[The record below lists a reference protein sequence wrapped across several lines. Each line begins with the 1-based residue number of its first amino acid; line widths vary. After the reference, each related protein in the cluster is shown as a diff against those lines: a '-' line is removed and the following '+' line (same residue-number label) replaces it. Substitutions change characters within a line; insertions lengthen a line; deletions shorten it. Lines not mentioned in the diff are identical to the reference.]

1 MRSFFAIVVIGILF
15 FGIYGCADEPQPEPT
30 PVVTDETAQEADQEA
45 NQDGTP
51 EDEQPPEQR
60 LKEDIGRI
68 VEQGIR
74 KAERQLGKTRER
86 IERSIEDST
95 LTDEELERI
104 TREVEESVATGLSRV
119 GRIVEEIGTR
129 IREDANVEVIDFRA
143 FQDLL
148 PISLMDMERIDWSG
162 ENKTALG
169 MRFSKLEARYE
180 GPISDMEIAILDLG
194 TMKGLASMGF
204 DFIDQNIDEASQDG
218 FKRTREYHGWPGLE
232 SVEYHSDH
240 TDIQGVVV
248 IGERIVVAVNAK
260 GERLK
265 KDFLSTLFSDLDFG
279 TLEQM
284 IP

>member
-1 MRSFFAIVVIGILF
+1 MRSFFAIAFIGILF
-15 FGIYGCADEPQPEPT
+15 LGIYGCADEDQPT
-30 PVVTDETAQEADQEA
+30 PVLTEETMQEADQGA
-45 NQDGTP
+45 KQDGTP
-51 EDEQPPEQR
+51 EDEQPSEQR

-68 VEQGIR
+68 VEQGIK
-74 KAERQLGKTRER
+74 KAERELGKTRER

-95 LTDEELERI
+95 LTDQELERI

-119 GRIVEEIGTR
+119 GRIVEEIGSR

-148 PISLMDMERIDWSG
+148 PISLMDMERVDWSG

-180 GPISDMEIAILDLG
+180 GPSSDMEIAILDLG

-218 FKRTREYHGWPGLE
+218 FKRTREYQGWPGLE
-232 SVEYHSDH
+232 SVEYHSDR

-265 KDFLSTLFSDLDFG
+265 KDFLSTLFADLDFG
-279 TLEQM
+279 ALEQM

>member
-1 MRSFFAIVVIGILF
+1 M
-15 FGIYGCADEPQPEPT
+15 
-30 PVVTDETAQEADQEA
+30 
-45 NQDGTP
+45 
-51 EDEQPPEQR
+51 
-60 LKEDIGRI
+60 
-68 VEQGIR
+68 
-74 KAERQLGKTRER
+74 
-86 IERSIEDST
+86 
-95 LTDEELERI
+95 ERI

-119 GRIVEEIGTR
+119 GRIVEEIGSR

-148 PISLMDMERIDWSG
+148 PISLMEMERVDWSG
-162 ENKTALG
+162 ENKTVLG

-180 GPISDMEIAILDLG
+180 GPTSDMEIAILDLG
-194 TMKGLASMGF
+194 TMKGLAGMGF

-218 FKRTREYHGWPGLE
+218 FKRTREYQGWPGLE
-232 SVEYHSDH
+232 SVEYHSDR

-265 KDFLSTLFSDLDFG
+265 KDFLSTLFTGLDFG
-279 TLEQM
+279 VLKQM